1 MVYSLDD
8 TIAAIASARG
18 GAARGIVRISGPAA
32 AECLAAIVRQRPSP
46 APWRETPHT
55 LVFQTEL
62 ELAGLALLP
71 AEVIF
76 WPDQRSYTGQSAAE
90 IHTLGSPPLLQ
101 HVLEALCAA
110 GARLAER
117 GEFTMRA
124 FLSGRIDL
132 TEAEAVLGTIEAADN
147 RQLDAALVQLAGGI
161 ADPLHRLRQSILG
174 LLAHLEAGLDFPD
187 EDLPFLNRE
196 DLRQQLQAAVADV
209 DRLAERM
216 AKRVESSE
224 TVRVVLTGRPNVGK
238 SSLFNAL
245 ARDAKALV
253 SNIPGTTRDYLVAD
267 LDFGGVRC
275 RLIDTAGID
284 ERPGQPADDVER
296 AAREMAER
304 QSGAADVL
312 LVCVE
317 GGAAPG
323 ATLSEDHPG
332 AGPCRI
338 IVETK
343 ADLRPAESVSPAA
356 VVTSALTGAGI
367 AELESRLRDAVLAAS
382 SGEGDVVAGTAVRC
396 RVSLEAASAALQ
408 GALRLAASSG
418 GEELIAAEMRVALG
432 ALGRVVGAV
441 YTDDLLDQIF
451 SRFCIGK

>member
-32 AECLAAIVRQRPSP
+32 AECLAAIVRRPSIP
-46 APWRETPHT
+46 APWRETPQAI
-55 LVFQTEL
+55 VFQAEL
-62 ELAGLALLP
+62 ELAGLAPLP
-71 AEVIF
+71 ADVIF
-76 WPDQRSYTGQSAAE
+76 WPNQRSYTGQPAAE

-101 HVLEALCAA
+101 HLLEALCAA

-117 GEFTMRA
+117 GEFTLRA

-132 TEAEAVLGTIEAADN
+132 TEAEAVLGAIEAADD

-161 ADPLHRLRQSILG
+161 AEPLRRLRQSILG

-187 EDLPFLNRE
+187 EDLPFLNRA
-196 DLRQQLQAAVADV
+196 DLRQQLQAAVAEV
-209 DRLAERM
+209 KRLAERM
-216 AKRVESSE
+216 AKRLESSQ
-224 TVRVVLTGRPNVGK
+224 TVRGVLTGRPNVGK

-245 ARDAKALV
+245 ARDVQALV
-253 SNIPGTTRDYLVAD
+253 SNVPGTTRDYLVAD
-267 LDFGGVRC
+267 LDFDGVRC

-284 ERPGQPADDVER
+284 ERAGRPADDVER
-296 AAREMAER
+296 AARELAEC

-317 GGAAPG
+317 RGAAR
-323 ATLSEDHPG
+323 AAARSADHPG

-338 IVETK
+338 VVETK
-343 ADLRPAESVSPAA
+343 ADLRPPQSASPAA
-356 VVTSALTGAGI
+356 VVTSARTGAGI
-367 AELESRLRDAVLAAS
+367 AELESRVREAVLAAS

-396 RVSLEAASAALQ
+396 RAALQAASAALHA
-408 GALRLAASSG
+408 ALRLAVAG
-418 GEELIAAEMRVALG
+418 GGDELIAAEMRVALG